1 MLLPVTFSFVWRESS
16 VRAAFYLRGAIMGS
30 STIGPSPGRAKLPG
44 VKRSNSGLSAS
55 GEHLN
60 ARYRGSIVHDA
71 CATDA
76 VVCEHLHHRMIEEQ
90 VERNSFFTRD
100 RDEGGLDT
108 RDVELAAIAANGVR
122 PDRIAGP
129 DEPQTKRLGGSGVK
143 LGEDFQ
149 GVALD
154 PGHAV
159 RGVIG
164 VEAGSAEVMA
174 TQFSQFVGRLLAQ
187 LSVAAEGQRPRQG
200 QATVAADGL
209 FEAVDPAP
217 HQASPLRVEQT
228 VRGIIVAV
236 IQNAAFFGL
245 ECVGSGVKCADK
257 VIDLAMGREDQHTT
271 VADFETSRTLDIQHY
286 AVRMGEEHAPVFPA
300 GQFLVLRLVE
310 IDDRLDPLAAVQ
322 VTPTT

>member
-1 MLLPVTFSFVWRESS
+1 MRLPVTFSCVWRESS
-16 VRAAFYLRGAIMGS
+16 LRAAFYLPGAIMGS
-30 STIGPSPGRAKLPG
+30 RTIGPSPGRAKLPG
-44 VKRSNSGLSAS
+44 VERSNRGLSAG

-76 VVCEHLHHRMIEEQ
+76 FVCEHLHHRMIEEQ
-90 VERNSFFTRD
+90 VERNSFLTRD

-108 RDVELAAIAANGVR
+108 RDVELAALAANSVR
-122 PDRIAGP
+122 SAGIAGP

-154 PGHAV
+154 PSHAV

-164 VEAGSAEVMA
+164 AEAGSAEEVMA
-174 TQFSQFVGRLLAQ
+174 AQFSQFVGRLLAQ
-187 LSVAAEGQRPRQG
+187 LSVAAQGQRTRQG
-200 QATVAADGL
+200 QATVPADGL
-209 FEAVDPAP
+209 FEAVDPTP
-217 HQASPLRVEQT
+217 HQAPPLRVEQT

-236 IQNAAFFGL
+236 IQDAAFFGL

-257 VIDLAMGREDQHTT
+257 IIDLAMGRDDQHPT
-271 VADFETSRTLDIQHY
+271 VAEFEKI
-286 AVRMGEEHAPVFPA
+286 
-300 GQFLVLRLVE
+300 
-310 IDDRLDPLAAVQ
+310 
-322 VTPTT
+322 